1 MTPDEINQFL
11 IDAAETYVSIG
22 SFEQV
27 IEFKN
32 IKATFEFSLATGAAW
47 NSKENSYKKIF
58 VTLPKW
64 LFFIHPLHR
73 TRICDVAISNNLSL
87 PPMIDDRSIEIYLSK
102 ISTIKTNSKSKEINE
117 YEKFNFDQN
126 LENHSRIKK
135 SEEKDTSIVDE
146 IEKYYLDRIQLSERG
161 WTRTLIERFLPNP
174 DRWATVNHWRNYT
187 GKATY
192 FIERVVAAEQ
202 LNEFKK
208 VFEASI
214 VRRGL
219 TKNDLRSIKRK
230 RSKLDTLYRSWVKTL
245 SPEDIQH
252 MLLVESMAEEFES
265 ARAQGYRTPHK

>member
-1 MTPDEINQFL
+1 MSDEIVKKFL
-11 IDAAETYVSIG
+11 IDFVFDNISSG
-22 SFEQV
+22 SFEETVELNTARVTHQ
-27 IEFKN
+27 
-32 IKATFEFSLATGAAW
+32 FSFATGIAW
-47 NSKENSYKKIF
+47 NSKRFEYQKLF
-58 VTLPKW
+58 LLLPNW
-64 LFFIHPLHR
+64 INLIHPIHR
-73 TRICDVAISNNLSL
+73 TFLCERAIEKSQKL
-87 PPMIDDRSIEIYLSK
+87 PANFDELAIERYLSK
-102 ISTIKTNSKSKEINE
+102 VIAVKPNRKSKVINE
-117 YEKFNFDQN
+117 NKQFKFNQN
-126 LENHSRIKK
+126 IEIHSHTKK
-135 SEEKDTSIVDE
+135 SEVKDTLIVDE

-161 WTRTLIERFLPNP
+161 WTKTLIERFLPNP

-230 RSKLDTLYRSWVKTL
+230 RSKLNTLYRSWVKTL

-252 MLLVESMAEEFES
+252 MLLVDSMAEEFES

>member
-1 MTPDEINQFL
+1 
-11 IDAAETYVSIG
+11 
-22 SFEQV
+22 
-27 IEFKN
+27 
-32 IKATFEFSLATGAAW
+32 
-47 NSKENSYKKIF
+47 
-58 VTLPKW
+58 
-64 LFFIHPLHR
+64 
-73 TRICDVAISNNLSL
+73 
-87 PPMIDDRSIEIYLSK
+87 MIDDRSIEIYLSK
-102 ISTIKTNSKSKEINE
+102 IRTIKTNSRSKEINE
-117 YEKFNFDQN
+117 YEQFNLDQN
-126 LENHSRIKK
+126 LENHSRTKK

-161 WTRTLIERFLPNP
+161 WTRTLIERFLTNP

-252 MLLVESMAEEFES
+252 MLLVDSMTEEFES

>member
-1 MTPDEINQFL
+1 MNSDEINQFL
-11 IDAAETYVSIG
+11 IDAAETYVSNG
-22 SFEQV
+22 SYVQV
-27 IEFKN
+27 IEFN
-32 IKATFEFSLATGAAW
+32 NTTATFEFSFATGVAW
-47 NSKENSYKKIF
+47 SAKENSYKKVFDIP
-58 VTLPKW
+58 PKW
-64 LFFIHPLHR
+64 LYFIHPLHR
-73 TRICDVAISNNLSL
+73 IRICDIAISNNLSL
-87 PPMIDDRSIEIYLSK
+87 PPMMDDRSIEIYLSK
-102 ISTIKTNSKSKEINE
+102 IRTITTNSKNKEINQ
-117 YEKFNFDQN
+117 YEQFNFNQN
-126 LENHSRIKK
+126 LENHSLTKK
-135 SEEKDTSIVDE
+135 SEVKDTSIVDE

-208 VFEASI
+208 VFEVSI
-214 VRRGL
+214 MRRGL

-230 RSKLDTLYRSWVKTL
+230 RSKLDTVYRSWVKTL

-252 MLLVESMAEEFES
+252 MLLVDSMAEEFES

>member
-1 MTPDEINQFL
+1 MTPDEINHFL
-11 IDAAETYVSIG
+11 IGAAETYVSIG

-47 NSKENSYKKIF
+47 NSKEKSYKKIF

-73 TRICDVAISNNLSL
+73 TRICDIAISNNLSL

-102 ISTIKTNSKSKEINE
+102 IRTIKTNSRSKEINE
-117 YEKFNFDQN
+117 YEQFNLDQN
-126 LENHSRIKK
+126 LENHSRTKK

-161 WTRTLIERFLPNP
+161 WTRTLIERFLTNP

-252 MLLVESMAEEFES
+252 MLLVDSMTEEFES

>member
-1 MTPDEINQFL
+1 M
-11 IDAAETYVSIG
+11 
-22 SFEQV
+22 
-27 IEFKN
+27 
-32 IKATFEFSLATGAAW
+32 
-47 NSKENSYKKIF
+47 IF
-58 VTLPKW
+58 
-64 LFFIHPLHR
+64 FFR
-73 TRICDVAISNNLSL
+73 TRSNHY
-87 PPMIDDRSIEIYLSK
+87 P
-102 ISTIKTNSKSKEINE
+102 SKEINE
-117 YEKFNFDQN
+117 YEQFNFDQN
-126 LENHSRIKK
+126 LENHSRTKK

-208 VFEASI
+208 VFEVSI
-214 VRRGL
+214 MRRGL

-252 MLLVESMAEEFES
+252 MLLVDSMAEEFES

>member
-1 MTPDEINQFL
+1 
-11 IDAAETYVSIG
+11 
-22 SFEQV
+22 
-27 IEFKN
+27 
-32 IKATFEFSLATGAAW
+32 
-47 NSKENSYKKIF
+47 
-58 VTLPKW
+58 
-64 LFFIHPLHR
+64 
-73 TRICDVAISNNLSL
+73 
-87 PPMIDDRSIEIYLSK
+87 MIDDRTIEIYLLK
-102 ISTIKTNSKSKEINE
+102 INIAEAKSKSKELKN
-117 YEKFNFDQN
+117 YEQFNLDQL
-126 LENHSRIKK
+126 LENHSLTKK
-135 SEEKDTSIVDE
+135 SEVKDTSIVDE
-146 IEKYYLDRIQLSERG
+146 IEKYYLDRFQLSERG

-252 MLLVESMAEEFES
+252 MLLVDSMTEELESV
-265 ARAQGYRTPHK
+265 RAQGYRTPHK

>member
-1 MTPDEINQFL
+1 MNSDEINQIL
-11 IDAAETYVSIG
+11 IDAAETHISQG

-32 IKATFEFSLATGAAW
+32 ITATFEFSLATGAAW
-47 NSKENSYKKIF
+47 NSKEKSYKKIF

-73 TRICDVAISNNLSL
+73 TRICDIAISNNLSL

-102 ISTIKTNSKSKEINE
+102 IRTIKTNSRSKEINE
-117 YEKFNFDQN
+117 YEQFNLDQN
-126 LENHSRIKK
+126 LENHSRTKK

-161 WTRTLIERFLPNP
+161 WTRTLIERFLTNP

-252 MLLVESMAEEFES
+252 MLLVDSMTEEFES